1 MTMAEFYH
9 DYVQFSIQRQLR
21 AFREQY
27 GPQHYR
33 WNINDA
39 IKNLAKMAF
48 AHFVKNSTITESKG
62 SRLGKDPLGKCY
74 HEPSTFPDCFTNW
87 LWTITKICLI
97 ATTML

>member
-48 AHFVKNSTITESKG
+48 AHFVKNSTITESKEFG
-62 SRLGKDPLGKCY
+62 SFRDKGVGGGFL
-74 HEPSTFPDCFTNW
+74 
-87 LWTITKICLI
+87 ICNG
-97 ATTML
+97 